1 MKYKI
6 LLLSI
11 ASACVLSCKNDT
23 KPTSLL
29 HQAIQQDSVK
39 VSGTGGLNSKIQ
51 QDTLQ
56 NAGPIEIFPNDSLL
70 YGKMIAPGTYHDGE
84 AVIKTAGKWQ
94 GLFKGRTGF
103 YIADTDLQIKRVK
116 DIVLDEGNEKTG
128 WEVKPINKD
137 SCIVLLSDLS
147 LSNKA
152 VANIKLSKYEITPGE
167 SVSFI
172 FNNQNYKLTA
182 EGRRCD
188 KGNDIIIENYKLYLE
203 GMKNGKPI
211 KQLLAGA
218 NGFTYYP
225 AYILFAADID
235 NDGFPDFII
244 DTSFQENVET
254 PTLYLS
260 GKAPQNE
267 LVKAIAQHSSTGC

>member
-1 MKYKI
+1 
-6 LLLSI
+6 
-11 ASACVLSCKNDT
+11 
-23 KPTSLL
+23 
-29 HQAIQQDSVK
+29 
-39 VSGTGGLNSKIQ
+39 
-51 QDTLQ
+51 
-56 NAGPIEIFPNDSLL
+56 
-70 YGKMIAPGTYHDGE
+70 MIAPGTYHDGE

-137 SCIVLLSDLS
+137 SCIVLLSGLS

-167 SVSFI
+167 SISFI

-182 EGRRCD
+182 EGRRHD
-188 KGNDIIIENYKLYLE
+188 RGNDIIIENYKLYLE
-203 GMKNGKPI
+203 GMKNGKPV
-211 KQLLAGA
+211 KQIIAGA
-218 NGFTYYP
+218 NGFTYYT

-267 LVKAIAQHSSTGC
+267 LVKAIAQHSNTGC